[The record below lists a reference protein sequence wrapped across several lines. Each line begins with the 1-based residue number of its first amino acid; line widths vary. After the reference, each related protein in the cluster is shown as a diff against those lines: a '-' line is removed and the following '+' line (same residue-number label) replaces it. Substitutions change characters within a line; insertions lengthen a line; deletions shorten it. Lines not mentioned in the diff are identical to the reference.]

1 MNKEQRRIL
10 FPYMFLILLDYI
22 GFAMPLPIMP
32 GMFLGPHSSFLPDS
46 SYTEKMIN
54 LGLLMASFPLGEFF
68 GSPILGRFSDR
79 YGRKKVVLIAL
90 LGSTLANLITAY
102 AVHIESLVLM
112 HFSFLFWGFCEGN
125 DTIVMSVIDDLT
137 REKQQAL
144 EKAIQFGR
152 FNIFISVGFVIG
164 PLMGGVLADPTI
176 VSWFTLS
183 TPFLASAIMTLLATG
198 YIFWK
203 AKETL
208 KEKSVDRT
216 PFFRALKAGFKQT
229 KIMRFFL
236 ANFFLAI
243 SYFAYLRF
251 FPVFLQQ
258 KFHFDAAWLSYIM
271 CYDSIA
277 IAIGVLWLVPHLAKR
292 WPVMRTLRLFSLLL
306 SIAIIISFLPPT
318 PYALLLT
325 LPPVGICMAVVITNG
340 ALLISDSVSHRMQG
354 LALGTLTSVEVL
366 AEIFTGLI
374 GGPLA
379 ASFYELPLYVGAGMA
394 GICFLILILSIW
406 NGNNKAKL
414 NRG

>member
-1 MNKEQRRIL
+1 MDKAQKRIL

-32 GMFLGPHSSFLPDS
+32 GMFFGPHSLFLSDA
-46 SYTEKMIN
+46 SYVEKMIN

-79 YGRKKVVLIAL
+79 YGRKKVVLLAL
-90 LGSTLANLITAY
+90 LGSTVANLITAY
-102 AVHIESLVLM
+102 AVYIHSLLLM
-112 HFSFLFWGFCEGN
+112 HFSFIFWGFCEGN

-137 REKQQAL
+137 QKKKQTL
-144 EKAIQFGR
+144 EKALQFGM
-152 FNIFISVGFVIG
+152 FNIFISVGFIIG

-183 TPFLASAIMTLLATG
+183 TPFVASALLTLTAIG
-198 YIFWK
+198 YISWR

-208 KEKSVDRT
+208 TEKSVDRT
-216 PFFRALKAGFKQT
+216 PFFTALRGLKHA

-236 ANFFLAI
+236 ANFFLAMG
-243 SYFAYLRF
+243 YFAYLRF

-277 IAIGVLWLVPHLAKR
+277 IAVGVLWLIPLLAKR
-292 WPVMRTLRLFSLLL
+292 WEPMRTVRLFSLLL
-306 SIAIIISFLPPT
+306 SIAIIISFLPST
-318 PYALLLT
+318 PYALILT
-325 LPPVGICMAVVITNG
+325 LPPVGICLAVVITNG
-340 ALLISDSVSHRMQG
+340 ALLISDSVSHQLQG
-354 LALGTLTSVEVL
+354 LALGALTSVEVL
-366 AEIFTGLI
+366 AEIFTGLV

-379 ASFYELPLYVGAGMA
+379 ASFYQLPLYFGAATA
-394 GICFLILILSIW
+394 GICFLILILSIKNRN
-406 NGNNKAKL
+406 NGAKL
-414 NRG
+414 RRG